1 MDSSK
6 PSANAPPPS
15 PPNWRSWSGSRLAR
29 LGFLVGLGWDSRDVA
44 DDSLIAST
52 PATVRAQARRFGL
65 TFRAA
70 SGFRLPY
77 AILSRYDAAATR
89 RGLSRD
95 ELLHLILIN
104 AGSDDALIDN
114 ILDDRS

>member
-1 MDSSK
+1 MVSS
-6 PSANAPPPS
+6 APRS
-15 PPNWRSWSGSRLAR
+15 PAAAWTPWSGLRLAR
-29 LGFLVGLGWDSRDVA
+29 LGFLIGQGWDSRDVA
-44 DDSLIAST
+44 GDDVIAST
-52 PATVRAQARRFGL
+52 PSSVRAQARRFGL

-89 RGLSRD
+89 RGLDRD
-95 ELLHLILIN
+95 DLLHLILIN